1 MHRILG
7 ATTRTTSKGDDD
19 EWDYNCY
26 ITNMKPQP
34 RLLKTFQLNEGNK
47 EGTQD
52 ERERLSRPLK
62 LLETKEGTQDDRE
75 IIMATKMVRNQR
87 GNPR

>member
-1 MHRILG
+1 
-7 ATTRTTSKGDDD
+7 
-19 EWDYNCY
+19 
-26 ITNMKPQP
+26 MKPQP
-34 RLLKTFQLNEGNK
+34 RLLKAFQLNEGNK

-52 ERERLSRPLK
+52 ERERERERERLSRPLK
-62 LLETKEGTQDDRE
+62 WIETKEGTQDDRE